1 MIDCLTNR
9 PGRFQRIDWL
19 TLNLGAKN
27 QSLPLPHHKLHLRKI
42 CRHHSILQVH
52 KLPTTS
58 VSLSLFWDFLIGWAV
73 VLFCDSA
80 QWRNNIAT
88 FLHIR
93 HFKLNW
99 KQLLFRKSLC
109 TCLGRQSFVACF
121 VKLLSK
127 DLVHI
132 VISETLLVTHLWS
145 WLYFS

>member
-9 PGRFQRIDWL
+9 PGRFQRIGWL

-58 VSLSLFWDFLIGWAV
+58 VSLSLFWDFPIGRAV

-80 QWRNNIAT
+80 QCRTNIAT
-88 FLHIR
+88 FFTYPTFQTKLKATIISKKLLHLPWQTE
-93 HFKLNW
+93 FC
-99 KQLLFRKSLC
+99 SLC
-109 TCLGRQSFVACF
+109 C
-121 VKLLSK
+121 
-127 DLVHI
+127 
-132 VISETLLVTHLWS
+132 
-145 WLYFS
+145 